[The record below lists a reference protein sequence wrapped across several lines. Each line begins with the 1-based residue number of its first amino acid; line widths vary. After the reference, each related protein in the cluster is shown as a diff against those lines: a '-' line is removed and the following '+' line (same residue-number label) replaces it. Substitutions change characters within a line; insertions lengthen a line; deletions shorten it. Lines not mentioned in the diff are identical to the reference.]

1 MIKDNSIS
9 TRNIFQIINEII
21 EFRVSSLSHNSE
33 FESENSS
40 VEMLFDEQSFF
51 ELNCESDYVLE
62 FIKDNRL
69 NLADIL
75 ALSLALMPHFFPD
88 KMIAAFSKAGDNKI
102 IQVLLGGVKAKNH
115 NGIIPTGETL
125 LYCLAGSSTSERL
138 YYYDYFLN
146 DSPLFQKGILEFDFL
161 HNGEPKLSAKIL
173 VAEDYLDFFMTGRF
187 SSPKMS
193 ANFPA
198 QKIET
203 KLSWENLVLKQRT
216 FSQINEIM
224 SWLRNNDMVMNTWGM
239 ANKLKPGYRVMF
251 YGSPGTGKT
260 LTASLLGKYTGKD
273 VYRVDLSLIV
283 SKYIGETEKNLA
295 KLFDKASNKDWIL
308 FFDEADSIFGKRT
321 SVKDAHDKYANQEV
335 SYLLQRIESH
345 PGLVII
351 ATNLKNNIDAAFT
364 RRFHSMVE
372 FEQPGEEERLKMWLD
387 YIPDMVNLDKGVSI
401 ADISKRYHL
410 SGSNILN
417 IVQYVCLKTADND
430 SNILTL
436 PVLIDGIKKEYI
448 KEGRVFK

>member
-1 MIKDNSIS
+1 MNDSVIS
-9 TRNIFQIINEII
+9 TQNIFQVVNEILA
-21 EFRVSSLSHNSE
+21 FRIGNSMGGMTP
-33 FESENSS
+33 ENSS
-40 VEMLFDEQSFF
+40 VDVLFDDQSSFH
-51 ELNCESDYVLE
+51 LDCESEFVLK
-62 FIKDNRL
+62 FISDHKL
-69 NLADIL
+69 NLADII
-75 ALSLALMPHFFPD
+75 ALSLALMPHFLPD
-88 KMIAAFSKAGDNKI
+88 K
-102 IQVLLGGVKAKNH
+102 LLEAIDGIGENRALQTLIGGTKAKNH

-125 LYCLAGSSTSERL
+125 LFCMAGQSISERL

-146 DSPLFQKGILEFDFL
+146 DSPLFQKGILEFEFL
-161 HNGEPKLSAKIL
+161 HNGEPKLSAKI
-173 VAEDYLDFFMTGRF
+173 VVSEDYLDYFMTGRF
-187 SSPKMS
+187 SSPKMG

-198 QKIET
+198 EKIET
-203 KLSWENLVLKQRT
+203 KLSWENLVLKQHT

-224 SWLRNNDMVMNTWGM
+224 SWLRNNDTVMNTWGM

-335 SYLLQRIESH
+335 SYLLQRIETH

-387 YIPDMVNLDKGVSI
+387 YIPEMLQLADDVSI
-401 ADISKRYHL
+401 VDISKRYHL

-417 IVQYVCLKTADND
+417 VVQYACLKTADAN
-430 SNILTL
+430 SHKLTL

>member
-9 TRNIFQIINEII
+9 TQNIFHLINEVL
-21 EFRVSSLSHNSE
+21 EFRVNSSNNGS
-33 FESENSS
+33 ESESTS
-40 VEMLFDEQSFF
+40 FETLFDEQRFF
-51 ELNCESDYVLE
+51 ELDCESDFVLK
-62 FIKDNRL
+62 FIKENNL

-75 ALSLALMPHFFPD
+75 ALSLALMPHFSP
-88 KMIAAFSKAGDNKI
+88 NKLMLSFMKTEKN
-102 IQVLLGGVKAKNH
+102 QGLQTLMGGTKAKNH
-115 NGIIPTGETL
+115 NGVMPTGETL
-125 LYCLAGSSTSERL
+125 LFCMAGKSTTEKL

-146 DSPLFQKGILEFDFL
+146 DSPLFQKGILEFEFL

-173 VAEDYLDFFMTGRF
+173 VSEDYLDYFMTGRF

-198 QKIET
+198 QKVET
-203 KLSWENLVLKQRT
+203 QLTWENLVLKQRT
-216 FSQINEIM
+216 FHQISEIL
-224 SWLRNNDMVMNTWGM
+224 SWLRNNDTVMNTWGM
-239 ANKLKPGYRVMF
+239 ASKIKPGYRVMF

-260 LTASLLGKYTGKD
+260 LTASLLGKYTRKD

-295 KLFDKASNKDWIL
+295 KLFDKAANKDWIL

-351 ATNLKNNIDAAFT
+351 ATNLKNNIDTAFT

-387 YIPDMVNLDKGVSI
+387 YIPDMLKLDEEVSI
-401 ADISKRYHL
+401 KDIAKRYTL

-417 IVQYVCLKTADND
+417 VVQYACLKIANND
-430 SNILTL
+430 SDTLTL
-436 PVLIDGIKKEYI
+436 PILIDGIKKEFI

>member
-1 MIKDNSIS
+1 MENAISVRNVFQMVNEVIELRISSSVDLSI
-9 TRNIFQIINEII
+9 
-21 EFRVSSLSHNSE
+21 
-33 FESENSS
+33 SENST
-40 VEMLFDEQSFF
+40 MDLLFDENSTF
-51 ELNCESDYVLE
+51 ELNCESEHVLNY
-62 FIKDNRL
+62 IKEHRL
-69 NLADIL
+69 NLADTI
-75 ALSLALMPHFFPD
+75 ALGLALMPHLSPESL
-88 KMIAAFSKAGDNKI
+88 IESFSKADGNRTV
-102 IQVLLGGVKAKNH
+102 QVALGGVKAKNH
-115 NGIIPTGETL
+115 SGIIPTGETL
-125 LYCLAGSSTSERL
+125 LFCMAGTSTSERL

-146 DSPLFQKGILEFDFL
+146 ESQLFQHGVLEFEFL
-161 HNGEPKLSAKIL
+161 HNGEPKLSAKVL
-173 VAEDYLDFFMTGRF
+173 VSEDFLDYFLTGRF

-193 ANFPA
+193 SNFPA

-203 KLSWENLVLKQRT
+203 KLSWENLVLKERT

-224 SWLRNNDMVMNTWGM
+224 SWLKNNDKVMHTWGM
-239 ANKLKPGYRVMF
+239 VNKLKPGYRVMF
-251 YGSPGTGKT
+251 YGAPGTGKT
-260 LTASLLGKYTGKD
+260 LTASLLGKFTGKD

-372 FEQPGEEERLKMWLD
+372 FEQPGEEERLKLWLD
-387 YIPDMVNLDKGVSI
+387 YIPDALKLDKDVSI
-401 ADISKRYHL
+401 RDISKRYHL

-417 IVQYVCLKTADND
+417 VVQYACLKTADLD
-430 SNILTL
+430 SETLTL
-436 PVLIDGIKKEYI
+436 PVLMDGIKKEYI

>member
-1 MIKDNSIS
+1 MIKNNSIS
-9 TRNIFQIINEII
+9 TQNIFHLVNEVL
-21 EFRVSSLSHNSE
+21 EFRVNDSNQEAGVDNSPLE
-33 FESENSS
+33 
-40 VEMLFDEQSFF
+40 VLFDEQSFF
-51 ELNCESDYVLE
+51 ELDCESEFVLT
-62 FIKDNRL
+62 FIKENEL
-69 NLADIL
+69 NLADII
-75 ALSLALMPHFFPD
+75 ALSIALMPHFSPD
-88 KMIAAFSKAGDNKI
+88 KLMQSFMNTEKNQGLHS
-102 IQVLLGGVKAKNH
+102 LMGGTKAKNH

-125 LYCLAGSSTSERL
+125 LFCMAGKSISERL

-146 DSPLFQKGILEFDFL
+146 DSPLFQKGILEFEFL
-161 HNGEPKLSAKIL
+161 HNGEPKLSARIL

-198 QKIET
+198 QKVET
-203 KLSWENLVLKQRT
+203 QLTWENLVLKQRT
-216 FSQINEIM
+216 FDQISEIL
-224 SWLRNNDMVMNTWGM
+224 SWLRNNDTVMNTWGM
-239 ANKLKPGYRVMF
+239 ASKIKPGYRVMF

-260 LTASLLGKYTGKD
+260 LTASLLGKYTRKD

-387 YIPDMVNLDKGVSI
+387 YIPDMLKLDEEVSI
-401 ADISKRYHL
+401 KDIAKRYTL

-417 IVQYVCLKTADND
+417 VVQYACLKIANND
-430 SNILTL
+430 SDTLTL
-436 PVLIDGIKKEYI
+436 PILIDGIKKEFI

>member
-1 MIKDNSIS
+1 MIKNNSIS
-9 TRNIFQIINEII
+9 TQNIFHLVNEVL
-21 EFRVSSLSHNSE
+21 EFRVNDSNQDSGVDNSPLE
-33 FESENSS
+33 
-40 VEMLFDEQSFF
+40 VLFDEQSFF
-51 ELNCESDYVLE
+51 ELDCESEFVLT
-62 FIKDNRL
+62 FIKENEL
-69 NLADIL
+69 NLADII
-75 ALSLALMPHFFPD
+75 ALSIALMPHFSPD
-88 KMIAAFSKAGDNKI
+88 KLMQSFMNTEKNQGLHS
-102 IQVLLGGVKAKNH
+102 LMGGTKAKNH

-125 LYCLAGSSTSERL
+125 LFCMAGKSTSERL

-146 DSPLFQKGILEFDFL
+146 DSPLFQKGILEFEFL
-161 HNGEPKLSAKIL
+161 HNGEPKLSARIL

-198 QKIET
+198 QKVET
-203 KLSWENLVLKQRT
+203 QLTWENLVLKQRT
-216 FSQINEIM
+216 FDQISEIL
-224 SWLRNNDMVMNTWGM
+224 SWLRNNDTVMNTWGM
-239 ANKLKPGYRVMF
+239 ASKIKPGYRVMF

-372 FEQPGEEERLKMWLD
+372 FEQPGEGERLKMWLD
-387 YIPDMVNLDKGVSI
+387 YIPDMLKLDEEVSI
-401 ADISKRYHL
+401 KDIAKRYTL

-417 IVQYVCLKTADND
+417 VVQYACLKIANND
-430 SNILTL
+430 SDTLTL
-436 PVLIDGIKKEYI
+436 PILIDGIKKEFI